1 MLCFVKRFSFFQDIY
16 INHKVLANISEKV
29 ITLFCNEVEENSF
42 GPKLKRVRNL
52 EIILPLTIENLF

>member
-16 INHKVLANISEKV
+16 INHKVLDISENI